1 MKKWKNTYNQR
12 STKMPGCPRKKGL
25 PKKIA
30 FSILGTPPNLKD
42 KKTARQKE
50 VDHKLLY
57 ENTQRVR

>member
-1 MKKWKNTYNQR
+1 
-12 STKMPGCPRKKGL
+12 MPGCPRKKGL

-42 KKTARQKE
+42 RRTARQKE